1 MIANSL
7 AKANAQAKKK
17 KNFANNKSYSMPE
30 STMPTNSNVDLNY
43 SKDDSSEED
52 QVFGIEFDENILETI
67 AG

>member
-1 MIANSL
+1 
-7 AKANAQAKKK
+7 
-17 KNFANNKSYSMPE
+17 
-30 STMPTNSNVDLNY
+30 MPTNSNVDLNY